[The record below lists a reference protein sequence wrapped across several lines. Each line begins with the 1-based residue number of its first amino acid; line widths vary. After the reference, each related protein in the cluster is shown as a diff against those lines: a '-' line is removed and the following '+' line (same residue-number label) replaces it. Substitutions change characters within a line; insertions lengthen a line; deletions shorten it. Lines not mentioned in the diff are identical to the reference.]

1 MPSKSE
7 KFSNSFICKNE
18 RITFMARNLN
28 LKYISNR
35 RLQRDIHEKFSGGFS
50 DVMRG
55 GVLLKSLWIFSVLVV
70 LLI

>member
-1 MPSKSE
+1 
-7 KFSNSFICKNE
+7 
-18 RITFMARNLN
+18 MARNLN

-55 GVLLKSLWIFSVLVV
+55 GVLLKPLWVFSVLVV

>member
-1 MPSKSE
+1 
-7 KFSNSFICKNE
+7 
-18 RITFMARNLN
+18 MARNLN

-70 LLI
+70 LLICVEGNQEHMKIVSMH